1 MRYWLPLLVIFSLLP
16 ACGRVDTSALPTES
30 STTQSASDPR
40 DASDVVSASDLADA
54 PPAADSPVT
63 LDVKS
68 WDETMEFV
76 QTRAGQV
83 VVIDLWSTWCGP
95 CKREFPGLVKLQQ
108 RYPDRVT
115 CISFSLDYEGL
126 PDQPPETFRE
136 GVLAFLN
143 EQHATLVNVL
153 GSDAS
158 DEIYERLQLGAIPAV
173 LVYDQTG
180 DLVKRFDNDDSLY
193 GDEGFTYEQHVAP
206 LVESLLDGQDP

>member
-1 MRYWLPLLVIFSLLP
+1 MLIIFSLLP
-16 ACGRVDTSALPTES
+16 ACRRADTSAIPPES
-30 STTQSASDPR
+30 STTQSAGGSTAPA
-40 DASDVVSASDLADA
+40 DASNVADTALAE
-54 PPAADSPVT
+54 DSPVT
-63 LDVKS
+63 LEVKS

-143 EQHATLVNVL
+143 EQQATLVNIL
-153 GSDAS
+153 GSDSS

-173 LVYDQTG
+173 LVYDQAG
-180 DLVKRFDNDDSLY
+180 ELVKRFDNDDSLY
-193 GDEGFTYEQHVAP
+193 GDEGFTYAAHVSP
-206 LVESLLDGQDP
+206 LVDSLLEGQDR